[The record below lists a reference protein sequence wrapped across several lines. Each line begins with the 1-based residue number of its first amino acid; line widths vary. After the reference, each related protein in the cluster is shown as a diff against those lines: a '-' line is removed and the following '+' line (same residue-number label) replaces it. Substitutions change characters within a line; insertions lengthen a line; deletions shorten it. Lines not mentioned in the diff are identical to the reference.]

1 MRQPYFKLCLTLN
14 PLYTRPHTGIPLTIQ
29 QYNRLTPE
37 VLVARLTARNQHLL
51 ALRVCDLLKLKTERV
66 LIHWACEK
74 VRRMADAKASDEEI
88 NHVIRK
94 QLDPYGKVS
103 YLPIA
108 EAAFAKDRRRLATFI
123 LDREQHPG
131 DQIPL
136 LLRMNEE
143 ELALQKAVNS
153 GDTDLIFSTLISLE
167 TRIVQGKGNSVES
180 FYRIIHNH
188 PEAANLLKIYH
199 RNKVTADDRTRLHQ
213 LLIHGKNFHEAGV
226 AAVNQAFLQRSAATK
241 MQILREAAYLFGQGK
256 GDTGFFKGMTEEE
269 IELLEAQRNL
279 EMHAKGQVLLGRT
292 LMETIEAL
300 IYLGLDD
307 AGEARWTETEIG
319 RLVKKY
325 KVSEKALWYTKI
337 QCYSSRGQWD
347 LLLRLAQEKKSPVG
361 YKPFARA
368 CIEYVALTRIACFC
382 SPWA

>member
-1 MRQPYFKLCLTLN
+1 M
-14 PLYTRPHTGIPLTIQ
+14 PLTFQ

-37 VLVARLTARNQHLL
+37 VLVARLTNRNQHLL

-74 VRRMADAKASDEEI
+74 VRRMAGTKATDEEI
-88 NHVIRK
+88 NQQIRR

-108 EAAFAKDRRRLATFI
+108 EAAYSMNRRRLATFI

-153 GDTDLIFSTLISLE
+153 ADTDLIYSTLISLE
-167 TRIVQGKGNSVES
+167 SRIVQGRGNSVDT

-213 LLIHGKNFHEAGV
+213 LLVQGKNYYEAGV
-226 AAVNQAFLQRSAATK
+226 AAVNQAFQQKSAATK
-241 MQILREAAYLFGQGK
+241 LQILREAVYLFGQGK

-269 IELLEAQRNL
+269 IDLIEVQRNL
-279 EMHAKGQVLLGRT
+279 EMHAKRELLGHT
-292 LMETIEAL
+292 LMETLEVL
-300 IYLGLDD
+300 LFLGLDEP
-307 AGEARWTETEIG
+307 GESRWVEAEVS
-319 RLVKKY
+319 RVVKKF
-325 KVSEKALWYTKI
+325 KVSEKSLWYLKI
-337 QCYSSRGQWD
+337 HCYSARGHWD

-368 CIEYVALTRIACFC
+368 CIE
-382 SPWA
+382 

>member
-1 MRQPYFKLCLTLN
+1 M
-14 PLYTRPHTGIPLTIQ
+14 
-29 QYNRLTPE
+29 
-37 VLVARLTARNQHLL
+37 LVARLTSRNQHLL

-167 TRIVQGKGNSVES
+167 TRIVQGKGKSVDS

-188 PEAANLLKIYH
+188 PEAANLLKMYH

-226 AAVNQAFLQRSAATK
+226 AAVNQAFQQRSAATK

-256 GDTGFFKGMTEEE
+256 GDAGFFKGMTEEE

-300 IYLGLDD
+300 IYLGLED

-337 QCYSSRGQWD
+337 QCYSARGQWD

-368 CIEYVALTRIACFC
+368 CIE
-382 SPWA
+382 